1 MYQVLTRLRTFYA
14 FCEDLIIFI
23 KLTYFT
29 FKLRVK
35 IIRILLQLIKNGQK
49 NSPIFCCHK
58 VTWLCDQRHD
68 STVIKKKTVFKK
80 SWKKPLIGTKK
91 TPRKPRFALKVMRK
105 PSRSIILL
113 DILCEFK
120 VQINQR
126 FVTVDISQT
135 SIGNKDY
142 KRLNSLLKFV
152 LFYLLRK
159 QKLSICLVKKKQM

>member
-1 MYQVLTRLRTFYA
+1 MYQVLTRLRTFCA

-35 IIRILLQLIKNGQK
+35 IKK

-80 SWKKPLIGTKK
+80 SLKKTLIGTKK

-105 PSRSIILL
+105 SWVHLDLL
-113 DILCEFK
+113 YFWIYYANLRYRL
-120 VQINQR
+120 INGLLLST
-126 FVTVDISQT
+126 FH
-135 SIGNKDY
+135 
-142 KRLNSLLKFV
+142 RLL
-152 LFYLLRK
+152 
-159 QKLSICLVKKKQM
+159 